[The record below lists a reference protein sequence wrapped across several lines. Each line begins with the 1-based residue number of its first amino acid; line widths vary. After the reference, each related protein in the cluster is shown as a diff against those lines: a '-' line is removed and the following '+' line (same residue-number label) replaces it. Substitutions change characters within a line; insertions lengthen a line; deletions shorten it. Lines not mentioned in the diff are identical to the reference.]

1 MTYCL
6 SLSGKAENIDDD
18 IVVLER
24 ILFTE
29 IAVIFA
35 VPEATCAHVESAVAL
50 LQDDHVGR
58 EFQVLVNFL
67 EKFDDYFTGVVAPL
81 LSFLRVVVP

>member
-1 MTYCL
+1 M
-6 SLSGKAENIDDD
+6 
-18 IVVLER
+18 
-24 ILFTE
+24 
-29 IAVIFA
+29 
-35 VPEATCAHVESAVAL
+35 ESAVAL